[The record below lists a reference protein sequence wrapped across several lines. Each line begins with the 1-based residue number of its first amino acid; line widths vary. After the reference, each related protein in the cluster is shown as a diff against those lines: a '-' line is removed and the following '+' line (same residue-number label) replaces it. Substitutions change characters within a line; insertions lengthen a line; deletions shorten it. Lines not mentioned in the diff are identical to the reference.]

1 MHREALVPGSMSE
14 EEMIRLMDTYAGALL
29 GVCRLILNDDD
40 LAQDI
45 VQETF
50 LKAWKHA
57 DFSRESE
64 KSWLVRV
71 AVNLCHDYHR
81 SRWWRHVDHRAEIE
95 RLPLPAPAGEDREI
109 LALVQALPFRER
121 EAVVLHF
128 WHGLT
133 AEEIAQALRISRAS
147 VYRSLE
153 KAKQHLKLE
162 LEGGWDQP

>member
-14 EEMIRLMDTYAGALL
+14 EEMSRLMDAYAGTLL

-81 SRWWRHVDHRAEIE
+81 SRWWRHVDHNTEIE
-95 RLPLPAPAGEDREI
+95 KLPLAAPEKADQEI
-109 LALVQALPFRER
+109 LAVVQALPFRER
-121 EAVVLHF
+121 EAVVLHY
-128 WHGLT
+128 WHGLS
-133 AEEIAQALRISRAS
+133 AQEIAQTLRISRAS
-147 VYRSLE
+147 VFRHLQ

-162 LEGGWDQP
+162 LEGGREE